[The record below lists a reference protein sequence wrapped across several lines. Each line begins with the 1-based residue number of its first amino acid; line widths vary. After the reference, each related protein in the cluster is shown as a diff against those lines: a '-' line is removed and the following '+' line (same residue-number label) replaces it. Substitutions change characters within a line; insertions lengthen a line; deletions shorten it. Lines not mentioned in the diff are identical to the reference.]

1 MATSFQ
7 RVEHEDIGGWG
18 DLQWKNLAKLPQP
31 ANSKKVTSSV
41 VSCWQHVPWND
52 MTRLLLYLH
61 GPPLKSPQLQCNH
74 ERNIRHTKIEAH
86 SATCKDSGT
95 FSSKLS
101 RSSKQGASGSS
112 LWCSWLRIWRRL
124 SHSAG
129 HSWSS
134 RLTPDPGTSTD
145 CRCGQKQNKAN
156 KQTKPNKGHR
166 RNLSQWSL
174 RRNPLW
180 QVKDMALPQLGHRLH
195 LRFGF
200 DPWPRTFTCPRHSQ
214 KNPKQTNNKHQTNH
228 RGV

>member
-1 MATSFQ
+1 MRILGGGEIYSEKTWQNSLSRLTAKRSHHQWCPVDSTCPEMTWRGCCCTST
-7 RVEHEDIGGWG
+7 V
-18 DLQWKNLAKLPQP
+18 LL
-31 ANSKKVTSSV
+31 SKAHNSSV
-41 VSCWQHVPWND
+41 T
-52 MTRLLLYLH
+52 TRET
-61 GPPLKSPQLQCNH
+61 SD
-74 ERNIRHTKIEAH
+74 TKIEAH
-86 SATCKDSGT
+86 SATYKDSGT